1 MERVEFKD
9 IIQTWLNGRRDAM
22 RQEYNS
28 SGRKASGYF
37 GEHIDVEMYDEGG
50 RINTPLYVGSLVFGR
65 KPTSGGGGGGGK
77 SLYSMILDWIKVKGI
92 TPDNPKMTDNTLAY
106 LISRK
111 IHKQGIKVPNQFNDG
126 KLIDNTFT
134 AESVQDLKS
143 ELIKIGQKVV
153 TNDLK
158 SIWQR

>member
-1 MERVEFKD
+1 MERVEFQD
-9 IIQTWLNGRRDAM
+9 IIQTWLNGRREAL

-50 RINTPLYVGSLVFGR
+50 RMRTPLYVGALVFGR
-65 KPTSGGGGGGGK
+65 KPTSGGGGGK
-77 SLYSMILDWIKVKGI
+77 SLYSIILDWIKVKGI
-92 TPDNPKMTDNTLAY
+92 TPDDPKMTDNTLAY
-106 LISRK
+106 LITRK
-111 IHKQGIKVPNQFNDG
+111 IHKQGIKVPNQYNDG
-126 KLIDNTFT
+126 KLLDNTFT
-134 AESVQDLKS
+134 AESVQDLKN

-153 TNDLK
+153 TNDFK

>member
-1 MERVEFKD
+1 MERVEFKY

-50 RINTPLYVGSLVFGR
+50 RIKTPLYVGALVFGR
-65 KPTSGGGGGGGK
+65 KPTSGGGGGK
-77 SLYSMILDWIKVKGI
+77 SLYSMILDWVKVKGI

-126 KLIDNTFT
+126 KLINNTFT
-134 AESVQDLKS
+134 VESIQDLKS

-153 TNDLK
+153 TNDFK

>member
-1 MERVEFKD
+1 MERVEFRD

-134 AESVQDLKS
+134 AGSVQDLKS

>member
-1 MERVEFKD
+1 MERVDFKD

-50 RINTPLYVGSLVFGR
+50 RIKTPLYVGALVFGR
-65 KPTSGGGGGGGK
+65 KKTSGGGGGR

-92 TPDNPKMTDNTLAY
+92 TPDDPKMTDNTLAY
-106 LISRK
+106 LITRK
-111 IHKQGIKVPNQFNDG
+111 IHKQGIKVPNAYNDG

>member
-1 MERVEFKD
+1 MERVDFKD

-37 GEHIDVEMYDEGG
+37 GDHIDVEMYDEGG
-50 RINTPLYVGSLVFGR
+50 RINTPLYVGALVFGR

-134 AESVQDLKS
+134 VESVQDLKS

-158 SIWQR
+158 NIWQR

>member
-1 MERVEFKD
+1 MERVDFKD

-50 RINTPLYVGSLVFGR
+50 RIKTPLYVGALVFGR
-65 KPTSGGGGGGGK
+65 KPTSGGGGSGGK
-77 SLYSMILDWIKVKGI
+77 SLYSMILDWVKVKGI

-111 IHKQGIKVPNQFNDG
+111 IHKQGIKVPNKFNDG

>member
-1 MERVEFKD
+1 MERVDFKE

-50 RINTPLYVGSLVFGR
+50 RIKTPLYVGALVFGR
-65 KPTSGGGGGGGK
+65 KPTSGGGGGR
-77 SLYSMILDWIKVKGI
+77 SLYSMILDWVKVKGI

-111 IHKQGIKVPNQFNDG
+111 IHKQGIKVPNQYNDG

-134 AESVQDLKS
+134 TESVQDLKS

>member
-77 SLYSMILDWIKVKGI
+77 SLYSMILDWVKVKGI

-134 AESVQDLKS
+134 AESVQDLKN

>member
-1 MERVEFKD
+1 MERVEFRD

-134 AESVQDLKS
+134 AESVQDLKN

>member
-9 IIQTWLNGRRDAM
+9 IIQTWLNGRREVM
-22 RQEYNS
+22 RQEYIS

-50 RINTPLYVGSLVFGR
+50 RIKTPLYVGALVFGR
-65 KPTSGGGGGGGK
+65 KPTSGRGDGEK
-77 SLYSMILDWIKVKGI
+77 SLYSMIFDWIKVKGI
-92 TPDNPKMTDNTLAY
+92 TPDDPKMSDNTLAY

-111 IHKQGIKVPNQFNDG
+111 IHKQGIKVPNAYNDG

-134 AESVQDLKS
+134 VESVQDLKS

>member
-1 MERVEFKD
+1 MERVDFKD

-134 AESVQDLKS
+134 AESVQDLKN

>member
-1 MERVEFKD
+1 MERGDFKE

-50 RINTPLYVGSLVFGR
+50 RIKTPLYVGALVFGR
-65 KPTSGGGGGGGK
+65 KPTSGGGGGR
-77 SLYSMILDWIKVKGI
+77 SLYSIILDWIKVKGV

-111 IHKQGIKVPNQFNDG
+111 IHKQGIKVPNKFNDG

-134 AESVQDLKS
+134 TESVQDLKS
-143 ELIKIGQKVV
+143 ELRKIGQKVV

>member
-1 MERVEFKD
+1 MERVDFKD

-37 GEHIDVEMYDEGG
+37 GEHIEVEMYDEGG

-134 AESVQDLKS
+134 AESVQDLKN

>member
-1 MERVEFKD
+1 MERVDFKD

-50 RINTPLYVGSLVFGR
+50 RIKTPLYVGALVFGR
-65 KPTSGGGGGGGK
+65 NKTRNRGGGER
-77 SLYSMILDWIKVKGI
+77 SLYSMIMDWIKVKGI
-92 TPDNPKMTDNTLAY
+92 TPDDPKMTDNTLAY
-106 LISRK
+106 LITRK
-111 IHKQGIKVPNQFNDG
+111 IHKEGIKVPNAYNDG

>member
-9 IIQTWLNGRRDAM
+9 IIQTWLNGRREAL

-50 RINTPLYVGSLVFGR
+50 RMRTPLYVGALVFGR
-65 KPTSGGGGGGGK
+65 KPTSSGGGGGGR
-77 SLYSMILDWIKVKGI
+77 SLYSIILDWIKVKGI
-92 TPDNPKMTDNTLAY
+92 TPDDPKMTDNTLAY
-106 LISRK
+106 LITRK
-111 IHKQGIKVPNQFNDG
+111 IHKQGIKVPNQYNDG
-126 KLIDNTFT
+126 KLLDNTFT

>member
-1 MERVEFKD
+1 MERVEFRD

>member
-1 MERVEFKD
+1 MERVDFKD
-9 IIQTWLNGRRDAM
+9 IIQTWLNGRREVM
-22 RQEYNS
+22 RQEYIS

-50 RINTPLYVGSLVFGR
+50 RIKTPLYVGALVFGR
-65 KPTSGGGGGGGK
+65 KPTSGGGGGVK
-77 SLYSMILDWIKVKGI
+77 SLYSMIFDWIKVKGI
-92 TPDNPKMTDNTLAY
+92 TPDDPKMSDNTLAY
-106 LISRK
+106 LMSRK
-111 IHKQGIKVPNQFNDG
+111 IHKQGIKVPNAYNDG

-134 AESVQDLKS
+134 VESVKDLKS

>member
-1 MERVEFKD
+1 MERVDFKE

-37 GEHIDVEMYDEGG
+37 GEHIDVEMYGEGG

-65 KPTSGGGGGGGK
+65 KPTSGGGGK

-134 AESVQDLKS
+134 AESVQDLKN

-158 SIWQR
+158 NIWQR

>member
-1 MERVEFKD
+1 MERVEFRD

-37 GEHIDVEMYDEGG
+37 GDHIDVEMYDEGG

-65 KPTSGGGGGGGK
+65 KPTSGGGGGK

>member
-1 MERVEFKD
+1 MERVDFKD

-50 RINTPLYVGSLVFGR
+50 RIKTPLYVGALVFGR
-65 KPTSGGGGGGGK
+65 KPTSGGGGGGGR

-134 AESVQDLKS
+134 AESVQDLKN

>member
-1 MERVEFKD
+1 MERVDFKD

-65 KPTSGGGGGGGK
+65 LPELL
-77 SLYSMILDWIKVKGI
+77 SLVEAGHGNYQQVYDLEWS
-92 TPDNPKMTDNTLAY
+92 LAY
-106 LISRK
+106 SIQLYLKRCNEFKLEIS
-111 IHKQGIKVPNQFNDG
+111 KQ
-126 KLIDNTFT
+126 
-134 AESVQDLKS
+134 
-143 ELIKIGQKVV
+143 
-153 TNDLK
+153 
-158 SIWQR
+158 

>member
-1 MERVEFKD
+1 MERVDFKD
-9 IIQTWLNGRRDAM
+9 IIQTWLNSRRDAM

-65 KPTSGGGGGGGK
+65 KPTSGGRGGGGK
-77 SLYSMILDWIKVKGI
+77 SLYSMILDWVKVKGI

-111 IHKQGIKVPNQFNDG
+111 IHKQGIKVPNAYNDG

-134 AESVQDLKS
+134 AESVQDLKN

>member
-1 MERVEFKD
+1 MERVDFKD

-50 RINTPLYVGSLVFGR
+50 RIKTPLYVGALVFGR
-65 KPTSGGGGGGGK
+65 KPTSGGGGGK

>member
-1 MERVEFKD
+1 MERVEFRD

-65 KPTSGGGGGGGK
+65 KPTSGGGGGK

>member
-111 IHKQGIKVPNQFNDG
+111 IHKQGIKVPNTFNDG

-134 AESVQDLKS
+134 AESVQDLKN

-158 SIWQR
+158 NIWQR

>member
-1 MERVEFKD
+1 MERVDFKD

-50 RINTPLYVGSLVFGR
+50 RIKTPLYVGALVFGR

-111 IHKQGIKVPNQFNDG
+111 IHKQGIEVPNDLNDG

-134 AESVQDLKS
+134 AGSIDDLKS

>member
-37 GEHIDVEMYDEGG
+37 GEHIDIEMYDEGG
-50 RINTPLYVGSLVFGR
+50 RMRTPLYVGALVFGR
-65 KPTSGGGGGGGK
+65 KPTSGGGGDK

-92 TPDNPKMTDNTLAY
+92 TPDDPKMTDNTLAY
-106 LISRK
+106 LITRK

-143 ELIKIGQKVV
+143 ELMKIGQKVV
-153 TNDLK
+153 TNDFK
-158 SIWQR
+158 NIWQR

>member
-9 IIQTWLNGRRDAM
+9 IIQTWLNGRREAL

-50 RINTPLYVGSLVFGR
+50 RMRTPLYVGALVFGR
-65 KPTSGGGGGGGK
+65 KPTSGGGGVK

-111 IHKQGIKVPNQFNDG
+111 IHKQGIKVPNQYNDG
-126 KLIDNTFT
+126 KLLDNTFT

-153 TNDLK
+153 TNDFK
-158 SIWQR
+158 NIWQR

>member
-1 MERVEFKD
+1 MERVDFKE

-37 GEHIDVEMYDEGG
+37 GEHIDVEMYGEGG

-65 KPTSGGGGGGGK
+65 KPTSSGGGGGGK

-158 SIWQR
+158 NIWQR

>member
-22 RQEYNS
+22 RQEYIS

-50 RINTPLYVGSLVFGR
+50 RMRTPLYVGALVFGR
-65 KPTSGGGGGGGK
+65 KPTSGGGGGK

-134 AESVQDLKS
+134 TESVQDLKN

>member
-1 MERVEFKD
+1 MERVDFKD

-50 RINTPLYVGSLVFGR
+50 RIKTPLYVGALVFGR
-65 KPTSGGGGGGGK
+65 KPTSGGGGGR

>member
-1 MERVEFKD
+1 MERVDFKD

-134 AESVQDLKS
+134 AESVQDLKN

-158 SIWQR
+158 SIWQQ

>member
-1 MERVEFKD
+1 MERVDFKD

>member
-9 IIQTWLNGRRDAM
+9 IIQTWLNGRREAL

-50 RINTPLYVGSLVFGR
+50 RMRTPLYVGALVFGR
-65 KPTSGGGGGGGK
+65 KPTSSGGGGGGR
-77 SLYSMILDWIKVKGI
+77 SLYSIILDWIKVKGI

-106 LISRK
+106 LITRK
-111 IHKQGIKVPNQFNDG
+111 IHKQGIKVPNQYNDG
-126 KLIDNTFT
+126 KLLDNTFT

>member
-1 MERVEFKD
+1 MERVDFRD

-50 RINTPLYVGSLVFGR
+50 RIKTPLYVGALVFGR

-111 IHKQGIKVPNQFNDG
+111 IHKQGIKVPNKFNDG
-126 KLIDNTFT
+126 KLINNTFT
-134 AESVQDLKS
+134 AESVQDLKN

-158 SIWQR
+158 NIWQR

>member
-1 MERVEFKD
+1 MERVEFKE
-9 IIQTWLNGRRDAM
+9 IIQTWLNGRREVM
-22 RQEYNS
+22 RQEYIS

-50 RINTPLYVGSLVFGR
+50 RIKTPLYVGALVFGR
-65 KPTSGGGGGGGK
+65 KPTSGGGGGR
-77 SLYSMILDWIKVKGI
+77 SLYSMIIDWIKVKGI
-92 TPDNPKMTDNTLAY
+92 TPDDPKMSVNTLAY

-111 IHKQGIKVPNQFNDG
+111 IHKQGIKVPNAFNDG

-134 AESVQDLKS
+134 SESVQDLKS
-143 ELIKIGQKVV
+143 ELAKIGKKVV

>member
-9 IIQTWLNGRRDAM
+9 IIQTWLNGRREVM
-22 RQEYNS
+22 RQEYIS

-50 RINTPLYVGSLVFGR
+50 RIKTPLYVGALVFGR
-65 KPTSGGGGGGGK
+65 KPTSVGGGGEK
-77 SLYSMILDWIKVKGI
+77 SLYSMIFDWIKVKGI
-92 TPDNPKMTDNTLAY
+92 TPDDPKMSDNTLAY

-111 IHKQGIKVPNQFNDG
+111 IHKQGIKVPNAYNDG

-134 AESVQDLKS
+134 VESVQDLKS

>member
-1 MERVEFKD
+1 MERVEFRD

-65 KPTSGGGGGGGK
+65 KPTSGGGGGK
-77 SLYSMILDWIKVKGI
+77 SLYSMILDWVKVKGI

-134 AESVQDLKS
+134 AGSVQDLKN

>member
-1 MERVEFKD
+1 MERVEFRD

-65 KPTSGGGGGGGK
+65 KPTSGGGGGVK

-92 TPDNPKMTDNTLAY
+92 TPDNPKMTNNTLAY

-111 IHKQGIKVPNQFNDG
+111 IHKEGIKVPNKFNDG